1 MDYKALPN
9 RIVVPPV
16 QFGRQ
21 RHESNYS
28 RSPRPHH
35 SGGEE
40 IARQFPSATVVKA
53 FNAIFAEVYAAQN
66 TQIGGRAVT
75 VFFAGDDPQ
84 AKAGVRELIMTL
96 GFDAVD
102 AGLLANAR
110 YLEPLSLL
118 NIHLGKV
125 LGFGTQI
132 GFSLLRKPK
141 SPSQ

>member
-1 MDYKALPN
+1 MLFHPSNLAVNVTNPITPDHRALT
-9 RIVVPPV
+9 I
-16 QFGRQ
+16 G
-21 RHESNYS
+21 HTD
-28 RSPRPHH
+28 

-40 IARQFPSATVVKA
+40 IARQFPSANVVKA

-84 AKAGVRELIMTL
+84 AKCWHVRELIMTL

-132 GFSLLRKPK
+132 GFSLLRKLK

>member
-1 MDYKALPN
+1 MLFHPSNLAVNVTNPITPDHRALT
-9 RIVVPPV
+9 I
-16 QFGRQ
+16 G
-21 RHESNYS
+21 HTD
-28 RSPRPHH
+28 

-40 IARQFPSATVVKA
+40 IARQFPSANVVKA

-118 NIHLGKV
+118 TIHLGKV